1 MGHVGKQLF
10 LVTAGWRRSRAECPH
25 TPVVFVVVC
34 SPIAAAVR
42 TLLLFS
48 RARVFLPRAY
58 FAAAAAAQV
67 TGTNR

>member
-10 LVTAGWRRSRAECPH
+10 LVTAGAVPEQNAHARPSCLLLFVS
-25 TPVVFVVVC
+25 PV
-34 SPIAAAVR
+34 AAAVR

-58 FAAAAAAQV
+58 FAAAAAA
-67 TGTNR
+67 